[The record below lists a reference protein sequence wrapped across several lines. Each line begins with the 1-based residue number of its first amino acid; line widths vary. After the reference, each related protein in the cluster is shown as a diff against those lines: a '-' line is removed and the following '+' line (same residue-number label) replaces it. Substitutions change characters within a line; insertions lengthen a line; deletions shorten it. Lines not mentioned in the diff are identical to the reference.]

1 MISITLI
8 TPSILKSAAAIEAN
22 KDIVNLVA
30 FGEDPGFWK
39 EGGDVNVLATTLL
52 NAKFY
57 LKSGAYTQAQLDA
70 YTKDIKNGAQDI
82 FAAANPVEE
91 GKWYAFK
98 FDSIENYEAR
108 GWNKADPA
116 NATLGDLFDNYE
128 DRGNKFKIA
137 VRNL

>member
-1 MISITLI
+1 MTDYEALKAALDAFKAVLCD
-8 TPSILKSAAAIEAN
+8 PSALAAAIEAN

-39 EGGDVNVLATTLL
+39 EGGEVNVLATTLL
-52 NAKFY
+52 NAKSY

-91 GKWYAFK
+91 GKWYAIK
-98 FDSIENYEAR
+98 FDSEANYDAH
-108 GWNKADPA
+108 
-116 NATLGDLFDNYE
+116 
-128 DRGNKFKIA
+128 
-137 VRNL
+137 